1 VVELIKIKPFE
12 PDLLLF
18 SQRRNSFTETCRTE
32 RLTDPTHGSALFLP
46 ETSGLYSD
54 QPSERMQRVRATS
67 RAIQQLLDNSAGL
80 AALFLVY
87 GLVAIGLL
95 AITMPPYQNPDEVSH
110 FMRAEAISEGG
121 VIGARFPTIG
131 GGGIIDFGIER
142 SAAIFE
148 PLKFHPERK
157 VTRAMAEKAM
167 ALQWGAEVGPRGFA
181 NTAIYSPVSYIPA
194 VVGIWI
200 SKGLHLPVIRTLVI
214 SRLLMG
220 LSGIAI
226 ATVAIALADCG
237 APFLFVILTLP
248 MSLALMTSPSQD
260 AMIMAFGA
268 LAAALLISA
277 FQKSRL
283 TWRAFIVL
291 CTALA
296 IIATARP
303 PYAPIAVVP
312 LLIPGRRLAG
322 RITGVACV
330 LGAVILWSIIAA
342 KLTGVATPPGVEPT
356 AQALRLLTH
365 PAKIAPLVVD
375 TFKFSGDLFMR
386 GFIGQLGWLDV
397 DMPHFYNVIALGALL
412 LGTTLAALT
421 LRGIHIAHSTRL
433 TLALA
438 ILTSAAAIFA
448 IQYLTWTKVGA
459 PIIDGVQG
467 RYFLPLAT
475 LSVGL
480 LPSSGR
486 PAVRTPGALRLAMIP
501 VGLFPALTIII
512 VNHALIWRYYV
523 S

>member
-1 VVELIKIKPFE
+1 MHRVAA
-12 PDLLLF
+12 
-18 SQRRNSFTETCRTE
+18 T
-32 RLTDPTHGSALFLP
+32 GSL
-46 ETSGLYSD
+46 
-54 QPSERMQRVRATS
+54 
-67 RAIQQLLDNSAGL
+67 IQQLLDNSAGL
-80 AALFLVY
+80 AVLFLVY
-87 GLVAIGLL
+87 GLVAVGLL
-95 AITMPPYQNPDEVSH
+95 AVIMPPYQNPDEVAH

-131 GGGIIDFGIER
+131 GGGVIDFGIER

-157 VTRAMAEKAM
+157 VTRAMAEN
-167 ALQWGAEVGPRGFA
+167 ALAIKWGTEAGPRGFA

-200 SKGLHLPVIRTLVI
+200 GKGLHLPVIRTLVI

-220 LSGIAI
+220 LTGIAI
-226 ATVAIALADCG
+226 ATVALALAGCG

-260 AMIMAFGA
+260 AMIVALGA
-268 LAAALLISA
+268 LAAALLISG
-277 FQKSRL
+277 FQKLRL
-283 TWRAFIVL
+283 TSGAFIVL

-330 LGAVILWSIIAA
+330 LGAVILWSMVAA
-342 KLTGVATPPGVEPT
+342 KLTGVATPPGVDPT

-365 PAKIAPLVVD
+365 PAKIAPLVIG
-375 TFKFSGDLFMR
+375 TLKSSGDLFLR

-397 DMPHFYNVIALGALL
+397 DMPRFYNVIALGELS
-412 LGTTLAALT
+412 LGTIIAALT
-421 LRGIHIAHSTRL
+421 LRGMNIGRGTRL
-433 TLALA
+433 TLVLV
-438 ILTSAAAIFA
+438 ILTSATAIFA

-467 RYFLPLAT
+467 RYFLPLAM

-480 LPSSGR
+480 LPNSGR
-486 PAVRTPGALRLAMIP
+486 PVARAPRALWLAMIP
-501 VGLFPALTIII
+501 VGLFPVLTIVI
-512 VNHALIWRYYV
+512 VNHALIWRYYTG
-523 S
+523 